1 LKTKCARKTDSY
13 SSAVKTGLLTW
24 SMSLRVSYYT
34 FNYARNTNCLN
45 IPYFNLRVTAKKNNK
60 GCPNHN
66 RKAVDKLIFF
76 LTTN

>member
-24 SMSLRVSYYT
+24 SMLLRVSYYT
-34 FNYARNTNCLN
+34 FNYAGNTNCLN
-45 IPYFNLRVTAKKNNK
+45 MPYISVSQHTKNNK

-66 RKAVDKLIFF
+66 GKAAEKLIFF
-76 LTTN
+76 VTIN